1 MAYISFIYFPFRSGE
16 NELRVGLRWPKR
28 EGGGGG
34 ERERKK
40 EKKRRKKKKK
50 EKKKA
55 RARAIV
61 AGLFSIECIK
71 HDTKISVVVQNGMVV
86 VH

>member
-1 MAYISFIYFPFRSGE
+1 MAK
-16 NELRVGLRWPKR
+16 KR
-28 EGGGGG
+28 RGGGGG
-34 ERERKK
+34 ERKK
-40 EKKRRKKKKK
+40 EEKKRRKKKKK